1 MSTIN
6 AVDFP
11 IVHVSIASTQK
22 EKNQDQYFTD
32 YENLL
37 QRGEKFVMINEVS
50 APDVEE
56 TKSDKAHMK
65 KMNLWMKQN
74 RVALSANVLAM
85 IQVEP
90 DAIKR
95 QAAIDFQPIFQKYW
109 GHKLI
114 VVETYEEALGLAKA
128 EVEQV
133 NEQQNK
139 GV

>member
-22 EKNQDQYFTD
+22 EKNQDQYFID

-37 QRGEKFVMINEVS
+37 QRGEKFVLINEVS

-74 RVALSANVLAM
+74 RVALSENVLAM

-114 VVETYEEALGLAKA
+114 VVETYEEALALAKA

>member
-22 EKNQDQYFTD
+22 EKNQDQYFID
-32 YENLL
+32 YEHLL
-37 QRGEKFVMINEVS
+37 QRGEKFVLINEVS

-74 RVALSANVLAM
+74 RVALSENVLAM

-114 VVETYEEALGLAKA
+114 VVETYEDALALAKA

>member
-22 EKNQDQYFTD
+22 EKNQNQYFID
-32 YENLL
+32 YEHLL
-37 QRGEKFVMINEVS
+37 QRGEKFVLINEVS

-74 RVALSANVLAM
+74 RVALSENVLAM

-95 QAAIDFQPIFQKYW
+95 QAAIDFQTIFQKYW

-114 VVETYEEALGLAKA
+114 VVETYEEALALAKA